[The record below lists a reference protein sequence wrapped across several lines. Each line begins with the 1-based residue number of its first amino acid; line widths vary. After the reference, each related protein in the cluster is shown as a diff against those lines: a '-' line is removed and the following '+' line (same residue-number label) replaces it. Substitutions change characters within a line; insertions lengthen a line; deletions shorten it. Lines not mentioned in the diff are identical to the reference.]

1 MNNKRKKE
9 PSPKRAITRLA
20 TESPQVDYEII
31 ERNGDEQ
38 YHDNKE
44 TSHFYASVRALLKR
58 KDRKRS

>member
-9 PSPKRAITRLA
+9 PSPKRAITRLV
-20 TESPQVDYEII
+20 TESSQVDYEII

-44 TSHFYASVRALLKR
+44 TSRFYASVRALLKR